1 MSAKYGNNNNN
12 SSIVRSE
19 KGLFIL
25 YVRQKRRLVF
35 HFQSSTMGK
44 KGEKR
49 PQRGKSI
56 NAEDTLHL
64 LDLVEQLKPL
74 ANSEWDELA
83 THYNEIGSIIK
94 RNGDTLKKKFYTLAR
109 KKPPTGTTQVPSVI
123 KRARYLDKLIDTHHQ
138 VGGIEDDVEDEVVVA
153 DAGGL
158 PAGDQE
164 DDAKVEANL
173 DNISQSSS
181 GVDDNDDTSEEENE
195 VSITKPTTK
204 ATTNTTQPIKRKA
217 SYENNDAAVQPI
229 SFGKPVV
236 NKKQQNETALD

>member
-64 LDLVEQLKPL
+64 LDLVEQLKLL

-94 RNGDTLKKKFYTLAR
+94 RIKEKILYVGKKKTSH
-109 KKPPTGTTQVPSVI
+109 GHHPS
-123 KRARYLDKLIDTHHQ
+123 A
-138 VGGIEDDVEDEVVVA
+138 VG
-153 DAGGL
+153 
-158 PAGDQE
+158 
-164 DDAKVEANL
+164 N
-173 DNISQSSS
+173 
-181 GVDDNDDTSEEENE
+181 
-195 VSITKPTTK
+195 
-204 ATTNTTQPIKRKA
+204 
-217 SYENNDAAVQPI
+217 
-229 SFGKPVV
+229 
-236 NKKQQNETALD
+236 

>member
-1 MSAKYGNNNNN
+1 
-12 SSIVRSE
+12 
-19 KGLFIL
+19 
-25 YVRQKRRLVF
+25 
-35 HFQSSTMGK
+35 
-44 KGEKR
+44 
-49 PQRGKSI
+49 
-56 NAEDTLHL
+56 
-64 LDLVEQLKPL
+64 
-74 ANSEWDELA
+74 
-83 THYNEIGSIIK
+83 
-94 RNGDTLKKKFYTLAR
+94 
-109 KKPPTGTTQVPSVI
+109 VPSVI

-195 VSITKPTTK
+195 VSISKPTTK
-204 ATTNTTQPIKRKA
+204 ANTSTTQPIKRKA

-236 NKKQQNETALD
+236 NKKQQNETSLDKYITLMAMDRQSEKQDRKKQQRLEENRHKEVMQIILPDDCSRNFNPSIVHQASVSSRCLFLISCL